1 MAKTIVIDIQADTKS
16 AKTNIEELT
25 ETIEEQNKVLLDFEK
40 ELLEVNQK
48 LDSTSK
54 SNLQARKKLIDQRK
68 QLQRGIKEQRLSLKG
83 LNAEKRVSS
92 RENKK
97 MSSESKDLTS
107 TLDGLSGG
115 MISGFKK
122 GLTAVKGLSF
132 GFKGLRGAVIAT
144 GIGAL
149 LVLVTAAIE
158 YFSSFDKGV
167 KLVQQTIDAF
177 SGGITQLATAFA
189 FFVEG
194 EFSLAAEA
202 FGNIGTAAK
211 QAAEDS
217 GDLFDVQKELQ
228 ELQIKNIPL
237 NAELNAQLKL
247 QQRIA
252 QDTTESAERRIAAIK
267 EAGLLSKELLENE
280 NEEFLLEEKRLK
292 LAIKLSGSDQEKRD
306 LKIEL
311 SKVTADLITQEGKLN
326 VLEQTVS
333 QEAREIANAQLRE
346 QLDILKELKTE
357 NINRIQFAEME
368 AESVDERVERNGKA
382 LERRLAKINIA
393 AKKEVAIEKALSE
406 TKAAIIQQDLNN
418 VSKGFFLLG
427 QIAGK
432 NRKLQATALIGE
444 SAVGIAKIIVSTKT
458 ANAIA
463 APLLSN
469 PATVALGIA
478 SIARNNISAGLG
490 IAANVAATAKGLK
503 ALKAGG
509 SPPPS
514 GGLGGS
520 GGGVGAGAGAGFQA
534 STPTISAIPTF
545 NPNQNNNQNNVR
557 AYVVQNDISNQN
569 ALDKRIRQRATL

>member
-1 MAKTIVIDIQADTKS
+1 MAKVIALEIQADTAK

-25 ETIEEQNKVLLDFEK
+25 GTIEEQNKVLLDFEK

-97 MSSESKDLTS
+97 LNSESKDITA

-149 LVLVTAAIE
+149 LILVTAAIE

-189 FFVEG
+189 LFADG
-194 EFSLAAEA
+194 EFSLAADA
-202 FGNIGTAAK
+202 FANIGTAAK

-237 NAELNAQLKL
+237 NAELNSQLKL

-252 QDTTESAERRIAAIK
+252 QDTTESAERRIRAIEK
-267 EAGLLSKELLENE
+267 AGLLSKQLLENE
-280 NEEFLLEEKRLK
+280 NEEFLLEEKRLN

-333 QEAREIANAQLRE
+333 QEAREIANTQLKE
-346 QLDILKELKTE
+346 QLDILKEIKTE
-357 NINRIQFAEME
+357 NLERIEFAEME
-368 AESVDERVERNGKA
+368 AESEDERVDRNKKA
-382 LERRLAKINIA
+382 LERRNVNIQIA
-393 AKKEVAIEKALSE
+393 AKKAIEIEKITAD
-406 TKAAIIQQDLNN
+406 TKEAIRQQNINN
-418 VSKGFFLLG
+418 ISKGFVLLG
-427 QIAGK
+427 RIAGK
-432 NRKLQATALIGE
+432 NKKLQAAALIGE
-444 SAVGIAKIIVSTKT
+444 SAVGIAKTIINTKT
-458 ANAIA
+458 ANAA
-463 APLLSN
+463 AILKYALL
-469 PATVALGIA
+469 PGGVALA
-478 SIARNNISAGLG
+478 AAESAANNISAGIG

-514 GGLGGS
+514 GGLGGGGS
-520 GGGVGAGAGAGFQA
+520 TGGGLGASFQA

-545 NPNQNNNQNNVR
+545 NPNQNNNQNNLR

-569 ALDKRIRQRATL
+569 ALNKRITQRATL

>member
-1 MAKTIVIDIQADTKS
+1 MAKVIALEIQADTAK

-25 ETIEEQNKVLLDFEK
+25 GTIEEQNKVLLDFEK

-97 MSSESKDLTS
+97 LNSESKDITA

-149 LVLVTAAIE
+149 LILVTAAIE

-189 FFVEG
+189 FFVDG
-194 EFSLAAEA
+194 KFSLAADA
-202 FGNIGTAAK
+202 FANIGTAAK

-237 NAELNAQLKL
+237 NAELNSQLKL

-252 QDTTESAERRIAAIK
+252 QDTTESAERRIRAIEK
-267 EAGLLSKELLENE
+267 AGLLSKQLLENE
-280 NEEFLLEEKRLK
+280 NEEFLLEEKRLN

-333 QEAREIANAQLRE
+333 QEAREIANTQLKE
-346 QLDILKELKTE
+346 QLDILKEIKTE
-357 NINRIQFAEME
+357 NLERIEFAEME
-368 AESVDERVERNGKA
+368 AESEDERVDRNKKA
-382 LERRLAKINIA
+382 LERRNVNIQIA
-393 AKKEVAIEKALSE
+393 AKKAIEIEKITAD
-406 TKAAIIQQDLNN
+406 TKEAIRQQNINN
-418 VSKGFFLLG
+418 ISKGFVLLG
-427 QIAGK
+427 RIAGK
-432 NRKLQATALIGE
+432 NKKLQAAALIGE
-444 SAVGIAKIIVSTKT
+444 SAVGIAKTIINTKT
-458 ANAIA
+458 ANAA
-463 APLLSN
+463 AILKYALL
-469 PATVALGIA
+469 PGGVALA
-478 SIARNNISAGLG
+478 AAESAANNISAGIG

-514 GGLGGS
+514 GGLGGGGS
-520 GGGVGAGAGAGFQA
+520 TGGGLGASFQA

-545 NPNQNNNQNNVR
+545 NPNQNNNQNNLR

-569 ALDKRIRQRATL
+569 ALNKRITQRATL